1 MNVLVLGLY
10 AEGSTDYEFLP
21 SVIQRTADQILFHH
35 KRSEIEAS
43 VLIIKLTTAQKK
55 DRAESILQAAREA
68 CGYDVLIVHSDADHP
83 KPDKARIDRI
93 EPGFQRVLATTKEEM
108 CRNLVPI
115 VPVQAIEAWML
126 ADYKALLTE
135 IGTDLNLNELGI
147 PESANQVE
155 SISKPKRR
163 LQEVV
168 QKARANRPKRQRNTS
183 IDFLY
188 QPLGEQVRLERL
200 NEVESYR
207 KFKED
212 LTTTLV
218 SLNKIPVIHEL

>member
-1 MNVLVLGLY
+1 
-10 AEGSTDYEFLP
+10 
-21 SVIQRTADQILFHH
+21 
-35 KRSEIEAS
+35 
-43 VLIIKLTTAQKK
+43 
-55 DRAESILQAAREA
+55 LQAAQEA

-93 EPGFQRVLATTKEEM
+93 EPGFQRVLAITEEEI

-115 VPVQAIEAWML
+115 IPVQATEAWML
-126 ADYKALLTE
+126 ADYKVLLAE
-135 IGTDLNLNELGI
+135 IGTELGTGGLGI
-147 PESANQVE
+147 PDKANQVE

-168 QKARANRPKRQRNTS
+168 RKAHASRSKRQHNTS

-200 NEVESYR
+200 NEVASYR
-207 KFKED
+207 KFKEN
-212 LTTTLV
+212 LTDTLI
-218 SLNKIPVIHEL
+218 SLNKIPGIHEL